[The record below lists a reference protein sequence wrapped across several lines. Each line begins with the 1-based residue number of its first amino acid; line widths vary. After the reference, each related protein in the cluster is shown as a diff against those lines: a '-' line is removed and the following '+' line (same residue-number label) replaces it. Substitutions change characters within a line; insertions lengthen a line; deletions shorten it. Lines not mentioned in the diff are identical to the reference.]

1 MHFCDVLCIPLLSAL
16 ITVSKA
22 VLTVNQVLS
31 EEDCDS
37 DKLYTCLSA
46 PQLAY
51 DNMMQDCSQQYLDKL
66 KYAKADKSEK
76 GVYNIYCVVC
86 VNVYGVDYCVIRG
99 SHPFAHCNMHAHN

>member
-1 MHFCDVLCIPLLSAL
+1 MQQMLWMNFCDVLCIPLLSAL

-22 VLTVNQVLS
+22 VVTVNQVLS

-66 KYAKADKSEK
+66 KYAKTDKSEK
-76 GVYNIYCVVC
+76 GVCDCIC
-86 VNVYGVDYCVIRG
+86 GVDYCVIRG

>member
-1 MHFCDVLCIPLLSAL
+1 MQQMLWMNFCDVLCIPSLSAL

-22 VLTVNQVLS
+22 VVTVNQVLS

-37 DKLYTCLSA
+37 DKLYTGLSA

-76 GVYNIYCVVC
+76 GVCDCIS
-86 VNVYGVDYCVIRG
+86 GVDYCVIRG
-99 SHPFAHCNMHAHN
+99 SHPFAHCNMHVHN

>member
-1 MHFCDVLCIPLLSAL
+1 MQQMLWMNFCDVLCMPLLSAL

-76 GVYNIYCVVC
+76 GMYNIYCVVC
-86 VNVYGVDYCVIRG
+86 ITVYVG
-99 SHPFAHCNMHAHN
+99 